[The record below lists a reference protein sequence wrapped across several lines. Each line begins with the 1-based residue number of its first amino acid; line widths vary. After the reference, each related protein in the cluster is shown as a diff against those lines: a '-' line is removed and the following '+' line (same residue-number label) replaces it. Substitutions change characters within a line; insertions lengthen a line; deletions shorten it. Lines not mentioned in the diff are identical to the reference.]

1 MKKILLV
8 FILLLVQLQ
17 LLACSA
23 NKETSIIKE
32 GTYVLE
38 QSESN
43 QMNVPTI
50 LIEEGNYFTF
60 SYDILSSYFTKGTYE
75 LKDNIATMTTE
86 DGLYSY
92 VFLIENGSL
101 IFQKDKSSD
110 IKLNDERMG
119 IQITDQAKFKIQTDK

>member
-8 FILLLVQLQ
+8 FILLLLPLQ
-17 LLACSA
+17 LLACST

-38 QSESN
+38 QSDSN
-43 QMNVPTI
+43 QINVPTI
-50 LIEEGNYFTF
+50 MIEGNHFTF
-60 SYDILSSYFTKGTYE
+60 SYDILSSYLSNGTYD
-75 LKDNIATMTTE
+75 LKENIATMTTE

-92 VFLIENGSL
+92 VFLVENGVL

-110 IKLNDERMG
+110 VKLTDESMG
-119 IQITDQAKFKIQTDK
+119 IEIIDQAKFKIQTSK